1 MTPNQAIELLT
12 KAPHTAFVE
21 LIITTNPLKETS
33 SNNNLDKPKTNVDRR
48 GKTGIVAYV
57 VF

>member
-33 SNNNLDKPKTNVDRR
+33 NNNNLDKPKTNTAYR
-48 GKTGIVAYV
+48 GNAGLSA
-57 VF
+57 